1 MVNVTQRPEWHGAP
15 VELGELFAVRK
26 GSRVAR
32 CALRSHQLGWEL
44 SLFVGHQTEVVQSAV
59 CRSQETV
66 IEYWRGLEGCDDRK
80 GLGIR
85 ESGQPVVRSSAAAN
99 R

>member
-44 SLFVGHQTEVVQSAV
+44 SLFIGHQTEVVQSAV
-59 CRSQETV
+59 CRSQ
-66 IEYWRGLEGCDDRK
+66 DDVLKTGEAWKAAMNDK
-80 GLGIR
+80 GWT
-85 ESGQPVVRSSAAAN
+85 
-99 R
+99 